1 MSAHIYQNFNT
12 STSSLKGIP
21 DGKTF
26 YCGTQSC
33 SFTQG
38 NLVAVMFPL
47 HLLELLQNY
56 KQRQ

>member
-1 MSAHIYQNFNT
+1 MYQHFNT

-26 YCGTQSC
+26 YCGTLSC
-33 SFTQG
+33 CFTQG

-47 HLLELLQNY
+47 HLLKLLQKY